1 MNLNLIDKLGPK
13 TEKILLAISGIEY
26 ISFEWYEA
34 RHLMPADLI
43 FSTAKKSFSEN
54 NSSQTTIEGDMLLI
68 ILPYISFL
76 GIPCIMSALF
86 AFNKHFWEFLVLCLL
101 FSLSIKKNYFRQFLF
116 SRQ

>member
-1 MNLNLIDKLGPK
+1 MLPGAGLELSVTK

-68 ILPYISFL
+68 ILPYFSFL

-86 AFNKHFWEFLVLCLL
+86 AFN
-101 FSLSIKKNYFRQFLF
+101 
-116 SRQ
+116 

>member
-1 MNLNLIDKLGPK
+1 MLPGAGLELSVTK

-54 NSSQTTIEGDMLLI
+54 N
-68 ILPYISFL
+68 
-76 GIPCIMSALF
+76 
-86 AFNKHFWEFLVLCLL
+86 
-101 FSLSIKKNYFRQFLF
+101 
-116 SRQ
+116 